1 MSNFLNLI
9 INPTSKD
16 GLASVSRIESIL
28 DSKGIE
34 HKTFV
39 CKEKEDAQEALIKIC
54 TNSPISNVI
63 AVGGDGTFNNVINS
77 IPDFDKVNVGF
88 IPAGTGND
96 FAQALGISHDPIT
109 AIEDILANNI
119 RQVDLIDVAG
129 KICLNVTATGL
140 DIEVLRTY
148 NKMKHFKGKVK
159 YNLALFKTLLCFS
172 SYNANIKIDGKELK
186 RDALLI
192 AAANAKYFGGGM
204 MVAPH
209 AEVDDGKMS
218 VTIVKKLS
226 KFIIPFVLLKFMKGK
241 HDKIRKYC
249 ESYLCEKFEVV
260 LPEEEVPA
268 VNIDGEIYENH
279 PYVCKVLP
287 KKLRMFA
294 PRSFIQK
301 A

>member
-1 MSNFLNLI
+1 MDKFLNLI

-16 GLASVSRIESIL
+16 GLSSVSRIESIL
-28 DSKGIE
+28 DAKGIQ
-34 HKTFV
+34 HNTYV
-39 CKEKEDAQEALIKIC
+39 CHERDQAREALIKIC
-54 TNSPISNVI
+54 ADGSHPNVI

-96 FAQALGISHDPIT
+96 FALALGISHDPIT
-109 AIEDILANNI
+109 AIDDILLGNI
-119 RQVDLIDVAG
+119 RNIDLIDVAG

-148 NKMKHFKGKVK
+148 NKMKHFKGKMK
-159 YNLALFKTLLCFS
+159 YNLALLKTLLSFG
-172 SYNANIKIDGKELK
+172 SYKAIIKIDGKEMQK
-186 RDALLI
+186 DAFLV
-192 AAANAKYFGGGM
+192 AAGNAKYFGGGM
-204 MVAPH
+204 MVTPH
-209 AEVDDGKMS
+209 GEIDDGKIS
-218 VTIVKKLS
+218 VTIVNRLA
-226 KFIIPFVLLKFMKGK
+226 KFKIPFVLLKFMKGK

-249 ESYLCEKFEVV
+249 ESYLCDEFEVV

-268 VNIDGEIYENH
+268 VNIDGEIFENH

-287 KKLRMFA
+287 KKLRMFM
-294 PRSFIQK
+294 PRKFIEK